1 MEAVNNVFGVS
12 KETDTPRIRKYLP
25 AVLRLLL
32 KNKLTLYESQL
43 FRRYSDPK
51 QMPILG
57 FDNDSL
63 TIKDAFRS
71 QYTFENFFSSTV
83 NRFDM
88 FWQEP
93 LSLMLG
99 ANTGIDFVKMVR
111 DKWIIL
117 VNLHSSRTFSEMESS
132 LLGILV
138 VSQIVQAVDTL
149 RDNHWKGVYY
159 LYMDEAGRYAS
170 PQIEPLLT
178 YKRKTGLRLMLAHHY
193 FGQFDNKKSVLQAI
207 KQGARI
213 KVMFNTP
220 SPDDRLEMV
229 RDLGY
234 GGDIP
239 PMLASYANQDLP
251 KQYAIVKKNKETPVR
266 IKVPNV
272 PDITEIS
279 NQQLED
285 YIKSLEDQPWYFSE
299 QEIKD
304 QIDAR
309 TPTNRTQRD
318 NKIPP
323 QRRTKNDRKPS
334 SSTGVSDGGVD
345 LDKWKTLSQNLSS
358 SEQHAPKD
366 GKKKRD

>member
-1 MEAVNNVFGVS
+1 
-12 KETDTPRIRKYLP
+12 
-25 AVLRLLL
+25 
-32 KNKLTLYESQL
+32 
-43 FRRYSDPK
+43 
-51 QMPILG
+51 
-57 FDNDSL
+57 
-63 TIKDAFRS
+63 
-71 QYTFENFFSSTV
+71 
-83 NRFDM
+83 
-88 FWQEP
+88 
-93 LSLMLG
+93 
-99 ANTGIDFVKMVR
+99 
-111 DKWIIL
+111 
-117 VNLHSSRTFSEMESS
+117 
-132 LLGILV
+132 
-138 VSQIVQAVDTL
+138 
-149 RDNHWKGVYY
+149 
-159 LYMDEAGRYAS
+159 
-170 PQIEPLLT
+170 
-178 YKRKTGLRLMLAHHY
+178 
-193 FGQFDNKKSVLQAI
+193 
-207 KQGARI
+207 
-213 KVMFNTP
+213 
-220 SPDDRLEMV
+220 MV